1 VSYKRDVFDTIGFP
15 EDMFPGEDFVF
26 HWKLS
31 ATRNCYLDR
40 NLVVKHLN
48 RTSLRDFLA
57 HQQRLGVA
65 SVKTRQRI
73 NTRGR
78 VFLKY
83 PLLIFLTPFLRPPVL
98 WLRLL
103 RHTPSLLPLAILLF
117 PFLFVGIS
125 WWAVSFFRQ
134 ARSQ

>member
-1 VSYKRDVFDTIGFP
+1 
-15 EDMFPGEDFVF
+15 
-26 HWKLS
+26 LS

-40 NLVVKHLN
+40 SLVVKHLN
-48 RTSLRDFLA
+48 RTSLRDLLA
-57 HQQRLGVA
+57 HQQRLGMA

-73 NTRGR
+73 NVRGR

-103 RHTPSLLPLAILLF
+103 RNTPSLLPLAILLF
-117 PFLFVGIS
+117 PFLFVGIA
-125 WWAVSFFRQ
+125 WWAVSFYRQ